1 MDRSEYER
9 RIQTLDQ
16 RLEASLELVRSAHRV
31 ERRALDFLWMTSPGN
46 VGVEGSPFVPLP
58 ALPGPTPLPPP
69 VGGRGRLGR
78 RQRVPRNPARWR
90 SLDLGDRVLELLPEM
105 PEVFD
110 RDDFLRRMADNPPE
124 RSMLYRVLQQLAWDG
139 QIEVAQPGA
148 GRHPVRY
155 RRASPEEGEGA
166 EV

>member
-9 RIQTLDQ
+9 RIRTLDE

-46 VGVEGSPFVPLP
+46 PGAAGEFLGASPSVSAP
-58 ALPGPTPLPPP
+58 APPP
-69 VGGRGRLGR
+69 EPRRPRRGRGSRG
-78 RQRVPRNPARWR
+78 PARWR
-90 SLDLGDRVLELLPEM
+90 SVDLSDQILELLPEM

-110 RDDFLRRMADNPPE
+110 RDDFLRRMAENPPE

-139 QIEVAQPGA
+139 RIAMAQPGA

-155 RRASPEEGEGA
+155 RRVRPEDGEGA
-166 EV
+166 EG

>member
-9 RIQTLDQ
+9 RIRTLDE

-31 ERRALDFLWMTSPGN
+31 ERRALDFLWMTSAENPAGDS
-46 VGVEGSPFVPLP
+46 GSFVPRPSALEPAP
-58 ALPGPTPLPPP
+58 ALAAPPEP
-69 VGGRGRLGR
+69 RRPRRGRGSRG
-78 RQRVPRNPARWR
+78 PARWR
-90 SLDLGDRVLELLPEM
+90 SVDLGDQILELLPEM

-139 QIEVAQPGA
+139 QIVMAQPGA

-155 RRASPEEGEGA
+155 RRVRPEDVEGA
-166 EV
+166 GG